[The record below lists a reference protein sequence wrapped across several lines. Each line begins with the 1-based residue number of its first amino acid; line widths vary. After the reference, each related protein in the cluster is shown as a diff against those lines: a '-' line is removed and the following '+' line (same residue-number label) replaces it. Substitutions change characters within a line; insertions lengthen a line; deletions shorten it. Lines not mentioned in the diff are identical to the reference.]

1 MDWQTRDKDPIF
13 GLLEKY
19 NLDPREKKYNYIIGV
34 LQKNGVVQ
42 PFETVQYVDDNLD
55 MNHYSRGYLPIH
67 GNDQYLYHLKQF
79 LELDQDVLSFQT
91 LGSTGALS
99 VLMKTAKRNGTCDIC
114 IGTPTW
120 GNHLSLA
127 MESGLNILR
136 YKHTEVIDS
145 PDQHINHALESTK
158 NALVLVQPSAHN
170 PTGSDWSVDQ
180 WLEFIHLIKKN
191 HHTPI
196 VDMAYH
202 GLGKGFQEDTQAIKL
217 LKENNIPFFLCYSC
231 SKNFGL
237 YSQRVGALF
246 GIGYSRNQRSAIQS
260 QVEYTIRTNYSN
272 PPVHGSEIVRQILSN
287 VDLRNQ
293 WLQEVNE
300 TRKMLDAIRIKFSN
314 ALYDV
319 KPSLAN
325 LVKNQCGLF
334 LYLNL
339 SQDVVHSLRENQGI
353 YMTKGGRINIGALDS
368 EDIDYVSRSVLKVIN
383 EHHHA

>member
-1 MDWQTRDKDPIF
+1 MDWQTREKDPIF

-19 NLDPREKKYNYIIGV
+19 NLDPRDRKYNYIIGV
-34 LQKNGVVQ
+34 LQKDGLVQ
-42 PFETVQYVDDNLD
+42 PFETVKRTDDNLD
-55 MNHYSRGYLPIH
+55 MNHYTRGYLPIR
-67 GNDQYLYHLKQF
+67 GNDGYLYHLKQF
-79 LELDQDVLSFQT
+79 LELNQDVLSFQT

-99 VLMKTAKRNGTCDIC
+99 VLMKTAKRNGTRDIC

-136 YKHTEVIDS
+136 YKHNDAIDS
-145 PDQHINHALESTK
+145 PDRSIHDVLSSTHH
-158 NALVLVQPSAHN
+158 ALVLVQPSAHN

-180 WLEFIHLIKKN
+180 WMVFIDLVKKN

-202 GLGKGFQEDTQAIKL
+202 GLGKGFREDTQAIKL
-217 LKENNIPFFLCYSC
+217 LQENNIPFFLCYSC

-237 YSQRVGALF
+237 YSQRIGALF
-246 GIGYSRNQRSAIQS
+246 GVGYSHNQRTAIQS

-287 VDLRNQ
+287 DNLRNK
-293 WLQEVNE
+293 WVQEVNE
-300 TRKMLDAIRIKFSN
+300 TREMLGTIRTKFANAI
-314 ALYDV
+314 YE
-319 KPSLAN
+319 AN
-325 LVKNQCGLF
+325 PTLSTLVNNQCGLF

-339 SQDVVHSLRENQGI
+339 SQDVVQSLRDHYGI
-353 YMTKGGRINIGALDS
+353 YMTKGGRINVGALVA
-368 EDIDYVSRSVLKVIN
+368 EDIDYISKSVIN
-383 EHHHA
+383 ATNKHNHA